1 MNITVDR
8 CIENITGVIHVGA
21 SSHQR
26 YEVFPLY
33 RLSSYWSSFFGA
45 IMTISL
51 GLVLSLATGGL
62 RSYEKNLH
70 LTSPL
75 FLKLWRNL
83 RLLPTSEA
91 ETSLHVKKRAPREDA
106 RALAHI
112 ERQSKVSPRKQVK
125 NQDESLQLFCSASP
139 QESAL

>member
-8 CIENITGVIHVGA
+8 CIQNITSVIHVNT
-21 SSHQR
+21 S

-62 RSYEKNLH
+62 RSYEKNLY

-83 RLLPTSEA
+83 KLLPTSEA
-91 ETSLHVKKRAPREDA
+91 ETSLHVK
-106 RALAHI
+106 
-112 ERQSKVSPRKQVK
+112 
-125 NQDESLQLFCSASP
+125 
-139 QESAL
+139 